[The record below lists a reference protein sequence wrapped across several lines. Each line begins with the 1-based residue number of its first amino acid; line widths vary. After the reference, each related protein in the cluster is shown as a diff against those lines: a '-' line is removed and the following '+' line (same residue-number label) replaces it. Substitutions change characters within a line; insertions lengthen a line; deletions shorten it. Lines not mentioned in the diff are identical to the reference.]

1 MCLFSSAMDLLGT
14 PDTLIIAQSSN
25 PAAVFLLSQA
35 VFSSP
40 FPLNPPAKH
49 HPHISLFIHSPPQI
63 QDLAQGIPG
72 FSIFLGFY
80 GIRHGKHYLPQQ
92 SNESLRLHCP
102 ILHLLPK
109 SLILYWACSFFFF
122 HMYLS

>member
-1 MCLFSSAMDLLGT
+1 MCLFSSAMDLLWT

-40 FPLNPPAKH
+40 FPLNPLAKH
-49 HPHISLFIHSPPQI
+49 HPYISLFIHSPPQI

-72 FSIFLGFY
+72 FSFFLGFY

-92 SNESLRLHCP
+92 SNWAMQSLRLHSP

-109 SLILYWACSFFFF
+109 SLILYWAFFF